1 MLGHRLHLVLQ
12 EGCRERGRQE
22 SITLLNSKIHGFF
35 FFPYILNI
43 SESGMHILIVIGS
56 ISQDVFVLY
65 KIMVRLMSC
74 SNRGI

>member
-22 SITLLNSKIHGFF
+22 NIALLNSKIHVF

-74 SNRGI
+74 SKRGI